1 MSSVPS
7 LGPVGQRGQQATTGH
22 DAFQEVDMDDFLRM
36 MIAELQHQDPLNPMD
51 NAQILQQISQI
62 REIESNDKLTTT
74 LEGILL
80 GQNVATAAGMIGEWV
95 ATDLD
100 GENPAAGRIDRV
112 GIDGER
118 RMGYIDGRPLPLA
131 DVAHVVPEELGQQL
145 AEAVAMIGQRV
156 EVNDEAVL
164 TGFSPVGRV
173 RRVSIVD
180 QTARLHIGDEQ
191 RDYYT
196 IAPADVKEVLPE
208 E

>member
-7 LGPVGQRGQQATTGH
+7 LGPVGQSGQQTTTGH

-80 GQNVATAAGMIGEWV
+80 GQNVATAAGMIGQWV

-100 GENPAAGRIDRV
+100 GDNPAAGRVDRV
-112 GIDGER
+112 GIDGGK
-118 RMGYIDGRPLPLA
+118 RMAYIDGRPLAMA
-131 DVAHVVPEELGQQL
+131 DVAHIVPEELGQQL
-145 AEAVAMIGQRV
+145 AEAMTMIG
-156 EVNDEAVL
+156 
-164 TGFSPVGRV
+164 
-173 RRVSIVD
+173 RRVQVDEGSVPTGLSPIGHVRKISIVD
-180 QTARLHIGDEQ
+180 QTARLHIGDQ
-191 RDYYT
+191 LRDFYT
-196 IAPADVKEVLPE
+196 VAPE
-208 E
+208 EIRKVLADE